1 MNFIR
6 SINRN
11 VVPRKG
17 NGLNYKNIIIV
28 VCRSGQLEQKKKALL
43 FLGIEHRKSKS

>member
-1 MNFIR
+1 MAFIP

-17 NGLNYKNIIIV
+17 NGLNYTNIIIV
-28 VCRSGQLEQKKKALL
+28 VCRSGQLAQKKEALL
-43 FLGIEHRKSKS
+43 FLGIELRKSKS